1 MGLVA
6 SLAALDGA
14 AVVAFYLLIA
24 LPVPI
29 GVDRAH
35 WEDVNLIVFAAY
47 MPASLVVGSTWSYR
61 WLRPV
66 SQWLDA
72 GGTPTATERRLAL
85 SIPRVEVTISA
96 VMWLGAA
103 LLFAVVNL
111 RYSAQAAGLTA
122 AAIVLG
128 GMSTSALIY
137 LVTERVSRPV
147 LAGAL
152 LSGSPGARP
161 CGGIGRRMVLTWA
174 FCTGVPVLGI
184 GLELVHRNAA
194 DLRHLV
200 FPTVFLVVVALGAGL
215 VGTVLVSRA
224 ASERLGGIRRAL
236 DEVAHGRL
244 DVEVPVDDA
253 GELGEVEAGVNRMVS
268 GLRERQLLQDL
279 FGRHVG
285 EQVAQRAMERG
296 VDLGGELIDAA
307 MLFVDVDGSTRLA
320 ATHPPGEVVALLNRF
335 FAQVVEVVNRHDG
348 WVNKFEGDA
357 ALCVFGVPTASATAV
372 TCALRAARELHEAL
386 AGISGLGASIGVA
399 AGPVVAGN
407 VGAPSRYEYTV
418 IGDPVNTAAR
428 LTELAKT
435 HPGRL
440 LADADLLE
448 HADADEAAHWTAAGV
463 TMLRGRNEVTALAG
477 CRPPVG
483 DGRLIPVA

>member
-1 MGLVA
+1 LGLVCA
-6 SLAALDGA
+6 LAALDGA
-14 AVVAFYLLIA
+14 AVVAFYLLVA

-35 WEDVNLIVFAAY
+35 WEALNLVVFAVY
-47 MPASLVVGSTWSYR
+47 MPASLAVGSTWGHR

-66 SQWLDA
+66 SRWLDA
-72 GGTPTATERRLAL
+72 GGTPTAAERRLVL
-85 SIPRVEVTISA
+85 SIPRAEVTISA

-103 LLFAVVNL
+103 LLFALVNL
-111 RYSAQAAGLTA
+111 RYSGQAAGLTA

-128 GMSTSALIY
+128 GMSTCALVY

-147 LAGAL
+147 LASVL
-152 LSGSPGARP
+152 LSGPPEARR

-184 GLELVHRNAA
+184 GLEMVHRNGA

-200 FPTVFLVVVALGAGL
+200 FPTVFLVAVALGAGL

-236 DEVAHGRL
+236 DEVARGRL

-253 GELGEVEAGVNRMVS
+253 GELGEVEAGVNRMVA
-268 GLRERQLLQDL
+268 GLRERRLLQDL

-285 EQVAQRAMERG
+285 EQVAERAMERG

-307 MLFVDVDGSTRLA
+307 MLFVDVDGSTHLA
-320 ATHPPGEVVALLNRF
+320 ATRPPGEVVALLNRF
-335 FAQVVEVVNRHDG
+335 FAQVVEVVDRHDG

-357 ALCVFGVPTASATAV
+357 ALCVFGVPAASATAV
-372 TCALRAARELHEAL
+372 TCALRAARELRDAL

-399 AGPVVAGN
+399 AGLVVAGN

-428 LTELAKT
+428 LTELAKN
-435 HPGRL
+435 HPDRL
-440 LADADLLE
+440 LADAAMLE
-448 HADADEAAHWTAAGV
+448 HADTNEAAHWSTAGL
-463 TMLRGRNEVTALAG
+463 TMLRGRKEMTALAG
-477 CRPPVG
+477 CRPPVA